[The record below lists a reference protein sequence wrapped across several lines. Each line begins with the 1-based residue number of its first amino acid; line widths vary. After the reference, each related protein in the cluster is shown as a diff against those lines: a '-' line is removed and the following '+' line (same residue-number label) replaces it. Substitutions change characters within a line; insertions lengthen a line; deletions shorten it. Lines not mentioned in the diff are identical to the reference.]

1 MSYHLYTRR
10 IVGGI
15 AMWKDP
21 VVQEVR
27 KIREARAA
35 KLNYD
40 IRAIVEDA
48 RERQQRSK
56 QHVISFKVK
65 RGTDTFFYSFFLG
78 PSQLYAPHEWF

>member
-1 MSYHLYTRR
+1 
-10 IVGGI
+10 
-15 AMWKDP
+15 MWKDP

-48 RERQQRSK
+48 RKRQQRSR
-56 QHVISFKVK
+56 QRVISFVTRKEK
-65 RGTDTFFYSFFLG
+65 AS
-78 PSQLYAPHEWF
+78 